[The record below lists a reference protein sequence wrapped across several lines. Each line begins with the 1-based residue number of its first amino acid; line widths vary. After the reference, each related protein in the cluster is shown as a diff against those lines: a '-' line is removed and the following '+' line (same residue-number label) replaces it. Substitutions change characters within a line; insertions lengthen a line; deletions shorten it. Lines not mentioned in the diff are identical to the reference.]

1 MIFFFVFKYVNNV
14 NSGEIFFR
22 IFLAFNFLNAWASFT
37 WKLSKRNDSNTINVS
52 NNDPGDIRHLNGVMA
67 VFLVN
72 IVKLF
77 DDDGYEDGKLNDQM
91 NTQTINVWFDCDMI
105 CSFDWNDHFIY
116 KFVVNHK
123 SITFHCKIIHTIRIE
138 SVVEKKVVII

>member
-1 MIFFFVFKYVNNV
+1 M
-14 NSGEIFFR
+14 
-22 IFLAFNFLNAWASFT
+22 
-37 WKLSKRNDSNTINVS
+37 S

-91 NTQTINVWFDCDMI
+91 NTQTINV
-105 CSFDWNDHFIY
+105 
-116 KFVVNHK
+116 
-123 SITFHCKIIHTIRIE
+123 
-138 SVVEKKVVII
+138 